1 MTSIDALFNSLFVV
15 DNVSSEANTVADKD
29 WPVFPDEKPG
39 KVELKKWIDKWNDG
53 LNAGGYAALLRG
65 DEPFDVKE
73 LKERDLLD

>member
-1 MTSIDALFNSLFVV
+1 MSSIDALFNSLFVV
-15 DNVSSEANTVADKD
+15 DNVSSEADTVADKD

-39 KVELKKWIDKWNDG
+39 KVELKKWIDKWSDG

-73 LKERDLLD
+73 LKVR